1 MFRIVLILLLSFS
14 LLFSCSKKNAKKKPS
29 VILDGKVQEGG
40 CKRFDFYCKRTGRVL
55 DSSDIDVSPEPTEQE
70 IRLWLAG
77 NLCRC
82 TGYDKIIRAV
92 MDAAEEMRG

>member
-55 DSSDIDVSPEPTEQE
+55 DSSDIDVSPEPYTTKQF
-70 IRLWLAG
+70 RLSKKEMLFLHKK
-77 NLCRC
+77 NLERL
-82 TGYDKIIRAV
+82 KV
-92 MDAAEEMRG
+92 